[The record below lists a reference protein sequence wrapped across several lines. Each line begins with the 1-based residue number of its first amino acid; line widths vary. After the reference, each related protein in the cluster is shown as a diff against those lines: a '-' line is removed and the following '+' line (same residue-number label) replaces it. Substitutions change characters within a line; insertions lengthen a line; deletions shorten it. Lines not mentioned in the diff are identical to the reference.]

1 MALKLFIMA
10 LRNLWRQPR
19 RTILTG
25 LTFAVAVFIFT
36 VLIAVPA
43 SMDLIAEDASRGIRL
58 IVTERNNNS
67 LPVKYCAAIR
77 KIPHVLGC
85 SPQIQWTGIYRD
97 LRDPIT
103 TTGITNDIY
112 TVTGSSDYSPPPAIA
127 KQLAN
132 DRRGALIGSVL
143 MREHHWKIGQP
154 ITLRNP
160 SDGKMTLTFIPMAE
174 LPTIYLSRIFFFNRQ
189 LLDDAV
195 KNAYGENIQNV
206 AGFMSVRVDRAENLG
221 LVANQI
227 DENFHNSEAETQSVT
242 ESDTLANYVSAIGDV
257 RTIIYSLCIVVLLTM
272 LLIAANSMAMMVR
285 DRVGEVAVMRAIGF
299 TQVHAAS
306 LMLCEAAMIG
316 VSGAAIGA
324 ALALWYFG
332 AGMTLGA
339 LTGALGYVAVRPET
353 AIEAIL
359 IAFIVSLA
367 AAIVPVIN
375 AARIAPALAFRKVV

>member
-1 MALKLFIMA
+1 MTRKLFILA
-10 LRNLWRQPR
+10 LRNLRRQPR

-43 SMDLIAEDASRGIRL
+43 SMDLIAEDASRGMRL

-67 LPVKYCAAIR
+67 LPVKYCSAI
-77 KIPHVLGC
+77 KKLPHVLGC
-85 SPQIQWTGIYRD
+85 SPQIQWTGIYQD
-97 LRDPIT
+97 LRDPII
-103 TTGITNDIY
+103 TTGITAEIN
-112 TVTGSSDYSPPPAIA
+112 TVNASGDWVAPPEIA
-127 KQLAN
+127 KQFAN

-143 MREHHWKIGQP
+143 MHEHHWKIGAP
-154 ITLRNP
+154 ITLRGG
-160 SDGKMTLTFIPMAE
+160 SGKMSITFIPMAE
-174 LPTIYLSRIFFFNRQ
+174 IPTIYLSRIFFFNRQ

-195 KNAYGENIQNV
+195 KNTWGENIQNV
-206 AGFMSVRVDRAENLG
+206 AAYLVVRVDRAENMG

-257 RTIIYSLCIVVLLTM
+257 RTIIYSLCVIVLLTM

-285 DRVGEVAVMRAIGF
+285 DRIGEVAVMRALGF
-299 TQVHAAS
+299 TQAHAAA
-306 LMLCEAAMIG
+306 LLLCEAAMIG
-316 VSGAAIGA
+316 VTGAVVGAAF
-324 ALALWYFG
+324 ALWYFG

-339 LTGALGYVAVRPET
+339 LTGALGYVTVRPET
-353 AIEAIL
+353 AIAAITA
-359 IAFIVSLA
+359 AFIVSLA

-375 AARIAPALAFRKVV
+375 AARIPPALAFRKVV